1 VLENLIKAIQR
12 WSHSRRDVSEKYFWE
27 HAPFMRFQAPEI
39 ELLRNANYTAWSDGL
54 QRTQMVSNDVIIYLT
69 ENADYIRRAHC
80 VRCKTIQLPL
90 VRARSGH
97 FKADRLESHSRA
109 T

>member
-1 VLENLIKAIQR
+1 
-12 WSHSRRDVSEKYFWE
+12 
-27 HAPFMRFQAPEI
+27 
-39 ELLRNANYTAWSDGL
+39 
-54 QRTQMVSNDVIIYLT
+54 MVSNDVIIYLT